1 MTSKFMKLSGQFI
14 GKFTRVT
21 ALPAHHTDM
30 VQRVSILKNELLATG
45 NSKERFESVLDQKGQ
60 WLFRSY
66 RDGAGIVELMDQLF
80 RLPYLALQ
88 VLTFHLFY
96 VFLIESS
103 NLAICPV
110 FDLVCKDKTSM
121 S

>member
-1 MTSKFMKLSGQFI
+1 
-14 GKFTRVT
+14 
-21 ALPAHHTDM
+21 M

-80 RLPYLALQ
+80 SLPYMGSSSS
-88 VLTFHLFY
+88 
-96 VFLIESS
+96 VFLIKKL
-103 NLAICPV
+103 NIAICHISNI
-110 FDLVCKDKTSM
+110 LVCKNLRSLR
-121 S
+121 